1 VQRCKPMLTLN
12 KAGPVAGYLLYP
24 FDSFSLVVIVAI
36 PWWVHNCNDRSP
48 ALGGK
53 RCMVSF
59 FASVFFW
66 ENWSL
71 SWCCYLALFGFF
83 AYIIGSDCL

>member
-12 KAGPVAGYLLYP
+12 KAGPAAGYLLYP

-53 RCMVSF
+53 RCMVRF
-59 FASVFFW
+59 
-66 ENWSL
+66 
-71 SWCCYLALFGFF
+71 FGFCVLLGKLVTF
-83 AYIIGSDCL
+83 LVLLPCSVWFLSIHNRQ